1 MDFANILRIIE
12 LSKFSTHRRNNCRL
26 CSSSDLALAVDME
39 AIPPQEL
46 YFDTASEASAVPRY
60 PVDLYFC
67 NNCSHVQQ
75 LDILNS
81 NALWNDYTYESG
93 KAKGMSEHFQD
104 FSSSVLEEYPCQ
116 SKDDYVLDIGSNDG
130 TLLTFFK
137 DSGYQVLGVDPA
149 KSVADIANAKGVN
162 TIPDFFNKKLVESV
176 LSSYGKAKIITAFNA
191 FAHAD
196 DLDEIASS
204 IKLLLD
210 YDGVF
215 YFEVQYLVDIVEKVL
230 IGSIFHEHM
239 SHHSLTPL
247 IKFLKKHGLEI
258 VDIERNNIQNGALI
272 GKVKHIR
279 QSNKVAHTV
288 TDLVELESRLG
299 VDNILYIKR
308 LSSSIEMIKR
318 DVATFLKKAD
328 SGIAIAGYGAA
339 RSGQT
344 LITQTGLEGV
354 IEYIFDDHPKKLGKY
369 PAGDGIKVV
378 PTKRLLL
385 KQPEYTVVL
394 AWVHVRTIIK
404 KNVEYLRRGGE
415 FLVLTPTFNIVNNDN
430 YEHFLEYWG

>member
-1 MDFANILRIIE
+1 MSFANILRIIE
-12 LSKFSTHRRNNCRL
+12 LSKFSMHRRNSCRL
-26 CSSSDLALAVDME
+26 CSSSDLALAVDIE

-46 YFDTASEASAVPRY
+46 YFDTANEASAAPRY

-116 SKDDYVLDIGSNDG
+116 SKNDYALDIGSNDG
-130 TLLTFFK
+130 TLLTFFR
-137 DSGYQVLGVDPA
+137 DSGYHVLGVDPA
-149 KSVADIANAKGVN
+149 KSVADIANAKGVK
-162 TIPDFFNKKLVESV
+162 TIPDFFNKKVVESI
-176 LSSYGKAKIITAFNA
+176 LSNYGKAKIITAFNA

-204 IKLLLD
+204 ISLLLD

-239 SHHSLTPL
+239 SHHSLAPL
-247 IKFLKKHGLEI
+247 VKFLKKYGLEI

-272 GKVKHIR
+272 GKVQHINR
-279 QSNKVAHTV
+279 SNKITENVHQ
-288 TDLVELESRLG
+288 LLQLELKLN
-299 VDNILYIKR
+299 VDSISYIKK
-308 LSSSIEMIKR
+308 LSLSIEKIKKNTKEFIKNIT
-318 DVATFLKKAD
+318 DDNT
-328 SGIAIAGYGAA
+328 IAGYGAA

-344 LITQTGLEGV
+344 LITQTGLEGI
-354 IEYIFDDHPKKLGKY
+354 IEYILDDHPKKCGKY
-369 PAGDGIKVV
+369 PAGDGIEVI
-378 PTKRLLL
+378 PTKYLLL
-385 KQPEYTVVL
+385 NQPDYTVIL
-394 AWVHVRTIIK
+394 AWVHVKIIIN
-404 KNVEYLRRGGE
+404 KNIEYLKRGGS
-415 FLVLTPTFNIVNNDN
+415 FIVLTPSFSIVNIDN
-430 YEHFLEYWG
+430 YKYFLENRR